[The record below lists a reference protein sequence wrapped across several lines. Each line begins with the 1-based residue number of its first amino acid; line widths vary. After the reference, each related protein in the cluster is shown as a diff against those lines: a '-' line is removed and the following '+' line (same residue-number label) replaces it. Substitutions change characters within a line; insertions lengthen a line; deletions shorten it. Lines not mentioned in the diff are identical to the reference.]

1 MNTLHNLN
9 SYKTALLVMSAV
21 LAILLSG
28 CQTAPKTEAEKDDLE
43 MQAESTVVTF
53 KTLDPQMKTFF
64 DSAQGYAVFPTIGKG
79 GLGVGGAYGKGV
91 LYENDKVVGYCDL
104 SQGSIGFQIGGQGY
118 SEIIFFQTKH
128 TLATFKAGE
137 FAFAAQASGVAVKAG
152 ASADASYTAGVAV
165 FTRPQG
171 GLMGE
176 AAIGGQNFTYEAK

>member
-1 MNTLHNLN
+1 MN
-9 SYKTALLVMSAV
+9 SYKNALLAWSV
-21 LAILLSG
+21 LIVILFAG

-43 MQAESTVVTF
+43 MRAESTVVTF
-53 KTLDPQMKTFF
+53 KTLDPPIESFF
-64 DSAQGYAVFPTIGKG
+64 DSAKGYAVFPSIGKG

-91 LYENDKVVGYCDL
+91 LFEKGKVAGYCDL
-104 SQGSIGFQIGGQGY
+104 SQGSIGFQIGGQAY
-118 SEIIFFQTKH
+118 SEIIFFQTQH
-128 TLATFKAGE
+128 TLSTFKAGE

>member
-1 MNTLHNLN
+1 MNNLN
-9 SYKTALLVMSAV
+9 SYKHVLLASSALI
-21 LAILLSG
+21 AILFTG
-28 CQTAPKTEAEKDDLE
+28 CQTAPKTQDDKDDLA

-53 KTLDPQMKTFF
+53 KTLDPGLETFF
-64 DSAQGYAVFPTIGKG
+64 DSAQGYAVFPSIGKG

-91 LYENDKVVGYCDL
+91 LYEQGKMVGYCDL
-104 SQGSIGFQIGGQGY
+104 SQGSIGFQIGGQAY
-118 SEIIFFQTKH
+118 SEIIFFQTQH
-128 TLATFKAGE
+128 TLSTFKAGE

-152 ASADASYTAGVAV
+152 ASADASYTAGVAG

>member
-1 MNTLHNLN
+1 MNSIKNTLIA
-9 SYKTALLVMSAV
+9 SLVL
-21 LAILLSG
+21 LAILLAG
-28 CQTAPKTEAEKDDLE
+28 CQTAPKTQADKDVLA

-53 KTLDPQMKTFF
+53 KTLDREMKTFF
-64 DSAQGYAVFPTIGKG
+64 DSAKGYAVFPSIGKG

-91 LYENDKVVGYCDL
+91 LFEKGELVGYCDL
-104 SQGSIGFQIGGQGY
+104 SQGSIGFQIGGQAY
-118 SEIIFFQTKH
+118 SEIIFFQTQH

-152 ASADASYTAGVAV
+152 ASADAAYTAGVAV
-165 FTRPQG
+165 FTRPIG

>member
-9 SYKTALLVMSAV
+9 SYKTALLVLS
-21 LAILLSG
+21 AILLSG

-43 MQAESTVVTF
+43 MRAESTVVTF
-53 KTLDPQMKTFF
+53 KTLDPQIKTFF

-91 LYENDKVVGYCDL
+91 LFEKGKVVGYCDL
-104 SQGSIGFQIGGQGY
+104 SQGSIGFQIGGQAY

-137 FAFAAQASGVAVKAG
+137 FAFAGQASGVAVRAG
-152 ASADASYTAGVAV
+152 ASADAAYTAGVAV

-176 AAIGGQNFTYEAK
+176 ASIGGQNFTYEAK